1 MNLLDVL
8 VLVLCASAAI
18 GGFRLG
24 FLARAFSWAG
34 MGLGLLLA
42 TRLLPS
48 ILRRFEDGQPTG
60 KLMIAIGVLLGGAFL
75 GQALGLLIGARVH
88 HVIPF
93 GVRPLDR
100 AAGAASGIIGVLI
113 GVWLLVP
120 TLGSVPGNVARL
132 SRQSFVLGVIDD
144 IAPAPPDTLQA
155 LRRLVGDNAFPEVF
169 SGLRPAPNAGPPPA
183 ASGLSQATLDRV
195 VPSTVQVEGPACGR
209 IQEGSGFVASSGIVV
224 TNAHVVAGE
233 HETVVIASGG
243 KRVPATVVLFDSDRD
258 LAILS
263 VPGLKAAP
271 LPIRNAEPRTRGA
284 VLGHPGGGPLQVSP
298 FLVSDEVR
306 AVGRDLY
313 DRHETRREV
322 LILASNL
329 APGDSGAALVDPA
342 GEVVGVAFAIA
353 PDRPG
358 TAYALDVV
366 ELNAALRA
374 PRTAKANTGGCL

>member
-8 VLVLCASAAI
+8 VLVLCASAAV

-34 MGLGLLLA
+34 MGLGIILA

-48 ILRRFEDGQPTG
+48 ILRRFEGGQPTG

-100 AAGAASGIIGVLI
+100 TAGAISGVLGVLV

-144 IAPAPPDTLQA
+144 LAPAPPDALQT

-183 ASGLSQATLDRV
+183 ASGLSQATLDRII
-195 VPSTVQVEGPACGR
+195 PSTVQIEGPACGR
-209 IQEGSGFVASSGIVV
+209 IQEGSGFVVNKELVV

-233 HETVVIASGG
+233 DETVVLTSDG
-243 KRVPATVVLFDSDRD
+243 KRHDATVVLFDSDRD

-263 VPGLKAAP
+263 VPGLTAP
-271 LPIRNAEPRTRGA
+271 ALPIRNADPQTRGA
-284 VLGHPGGGPLQVSP
+284 VMGHPGGGPLEVSP

-342 GEVVGVAFAIA
+342 GDVVGVAFAIA

-366 ELNAALRA
+366 ELQAALRA
-374 PRTAKANTGGCL
+374 PRSAKANTGSCL